1 MTKAVSFT
9 PLDNPIWLS
18 LISPH
23 AGFARGLG
31 MARRFDPAIGPL
43 SGMKDQSPEAYGA
56 LAELFQPDEFAVL
69 FLDSAPELPPGWRM
83 HLHLLLD
90 QMVCEGRPK
99 VPESPFFIEKLS
111 ADDALEM
118 LELATLTE
126 PGPFRQRTWELGG
139 FQGIREDGRL
149 AAMAGRRLALPGF
162 VEVSAVCTHPD
173 FRGRGYAAAL
183 VASVAGAIYDEG
195 DMPILHVLPTN
206 TGAIRVYES
215 VGFTRRRTFDLAVV
229 LPPAKED

>member
-1 MTKAVSFT
+1 MAKAISFT
-9 PLDNPIWLS
+9 PLDNPIWHS
-18 LISPH
+18 LINHH
-23 AGFARGLG
+23 AGFAEGLG

-56 LAELFQPDEFAVL
+56 LGELLPPSEFAVL
-69 FLDSAPELPPGWRM
+69 FLDSAPDLPSGWRM
-83 HLHLLLD
+83 HMHLLLD

-99 VPESPFFIEKLS
+99 VPEGSFTLETLGT
-111 ADDALEM
+111 DDAPEM

-139 FQGIREDGRL
+139 FQGIRKDGRL

-162 VEVSAVCTHPD
+162 IEVSAVCTHPD

-183 VASVAGAIYDEG
+183 VASVAGAIYEQG
-195 DMPILHVLPTN
+195 EMPILHVLPTN
-206 TGAIRVYES
+206 TGAIRVYEP
-215 VGFTRRRTFDLAVV
+215 VGFARRRTFDLAVV
-229 LPPAKED
+229 FPPAKED